1 MNRTLPHR
9 TSSLLIALLAAGS
22 ILAQNP
28 LPNPGFEEWVD
39 GKPVGWTTNNNQ
51 FTGQPV
57 SPNASGHSGA
67 SAGRGTYLGLIS
79 APIINTIDASSHP
92 LPITQAYQ
100 RLTFYYQL
108 QLASTQG
115 TELFSA
121 SAIFT
126 NASGATVGYANGLY
140 QRTDNTSTWT
150 YANLPV
156 TYTGSDPVGVNVN
169 FGLNGLDA
177 VVGSY
182 FVVDD
187 VALEGNGASGVQELE
202 QGTGLGN
209 AWPVPATETVN
220 LPFTLD
226 RASTVTID
234 VLDAL
239 GRMVDHAA
247 LGPLAP
253 GRYKQVFDVQGWSAG
268 TYTAVLRT
276 TSGAHA
282 QALVVGH

>member
-1 MNRTLPHR
+1 MDTTLLRRVP
-9 TSSLLIALLAAGS
+9 SLLITLLGAGS
-22 ILAQNP
+22 LLAQNP

-39 GKPVGWTTNNNQ
+39 GNPTGWTTNNNQ

-57 SPNASGHSGA
+57 SPNDMGHSGA

-92 LPITQAYQ
+92 LPITQAYE

-115 TELFSA
+115 TEIFA
-121 SAIFT
+121 AGAIFT
-126 NASGATVGYANGLY
+126 DAGGATVGQAASIF
-140 QRTDNTSTWT
+140 QRTANTSTWT
-150 YANLPV
+150 YADVPV
-156 TYTGSDPVGVNVN
+156 TNTGSDPVGVNVS
-169 FGLNGLDA
+169 FTLNGPDA

-187 VALEGNGASGVQELE
+187 VALENGGTSGVQGME
-202 QGTGLGN
+202 QGEALGK
-209 AWPVPATETVN
+209 AWPVPATDAVN

-226 RASTVTID
+226 KASMVAID

-239 GRMVDHAA
+239 GRTVDRAN
-247 LGPLAP
+247 LGTLAP
-253 GRYKQVFDVQGWSAG
+253 GRYKQVLDVQRWEAG
-268 TYTAVLRT
+268 TYTVVLRT
-276 TSGAHA
+276 ASGVHT
-282 QALVVGH
+282 QALVAGH

>member
-1 MNRTLPHR
+1 MDTTLVLRAP
-9 TSSLLIALLAAGS
+9 SLLIALLGAGS

-39 GKPVGWTTNNNQ
+39 GNPAGWTTNNNQ

-57 SPNASGHSGA
+57 SPNDSGHSGA

-92 LPITQAYQ
+92 LAITQAYE

-115 TELFSA
+115 TELFLA
-121 SAIFT
+121 GAVFT
-126 NASGATVGYANGLY
+126 NADGTTVGQALGMFD
-140 QRTDNTSTWT
+140 RTQNTTTWT
-150 YANLPV
+150 YADLPV
-156 TYTGSDPVGVNVN
+156 SYQGADPTGVNVN
-169 FGLNGLDA
+169 FTLNGPDA

-187 VALEGNGASGVQELE
+187 VALENDGTSAVQEME
-202 QGTGLGN
+202 QGEGLGN
-209 AWPVPATETVN
+209 AWPVPATDALN

-226 RASTVTID
+226 KASTVAID

-239 GRMVDHAA
+239 GRTVGRSD
-247 LGPLAP
+247 LGTLAP
-253 GRYKQVFDVQGWSAG
+253 GRYKHVLDVQGWEAG

-276 TSGAHA
+276 ASGLHA